1 MRGTHPFISAN
12 TPLLTSLP
20 RPPPA
25 GLLAAFQSGLFTPGS
40 LAWSGASVLDL
51 VPGDMV
57 AGHVMLATAEQLQRH
72 HAAVA
77 GIGTGP
83 AAAAAEDVSKG
94 SAAGADSAPAGPAP
108 EAAAAAPLSPVP
120 SSGTFEQQAEPHSA
134 SDGNDTE
141 YLLVEQ
147 KGGSRGRGQA
157 GQALSTPGSADPGS
171 THEPRPA
178 QSAEQSHPPA
188 AAATP
193 SSPEITPA
201 AQQPAAP
208 NATTPSPTTAATSPT
223 SSPALL
229 VTQAATSSSHPLKV
243 WQLVQA
249 MHGFTTANPSRLRL
263 ALAGHPWLGPSYRP
277 SRPRVWLEKALTAV
291 KVYLTFLF
299 LLVIGQS
306 RLAAKL
312 RSGFRDWQ
320 QLNRPCYDYNLRF
333 ECSRADELVGRL
345 VPEERQGMVLTW
357 RAGQSDWLRYM
368 MTMAAGAQSLALK
381 QRRPIVGV
389 QHDFELLA
397 PVHRVETVVLGS
409 DC

>member
-1 MRGTHPFISAN
+1 
-12 TPLLTSLP
+12 LSLP
-20 RPPPA
+20 LTTCPA

-40 LAWSGASVLDL
+40 LAWCGASLLDL

-57 AGHVMLATAEQLQRH
+57 AGHVLLATAAQLQQCR
-72 HAAVA
+72 AAA
-77 GIGTGP
+77 ADIGTVPGVS
-83 AAAAAEDVSKG
+83 AAAAASPGGLKG
-94 SAAGADSAPAGPAP
+94 SAGDADAPAGPAP
-108 EAAAAAPLSPVP
+108 EAAAGSGIAQAGSATTAAPVSTEAAAAALMSPVA
-120 SSGTFEQQAEPHSA
+120 SSGTLGQQAELHSA
-134 SDGNDTE
+134 SNGSDTE
-141 YLLVEQ
+141 HLLVEQ
-147 KGGSRGRGQA
+147 SGGSA
-157 GQALSTPGSADPGS
+157 ASSAAVG
-171 THEPRPA
+171 T
-178 QSAEQSHPPA
+178 
-188 AAATP
+188 T

-201 AQQPAAP
+201 AEQPAAP
-208 NATTPSPTTAATSPT
+208 NTTTPSLTAAATSPTSGT

-312 RSGFRDWQ
+312 CSGFRDWQ

-333 ECSRADELVGRL
+333 DCSRADELVGRL
-345 VPEERQGMVLTW
+345 VTEERQGMVLTW
-357 RAGQSDWLRYM
+357 RVGQRDWLRYL
-368 MTMAAGAQSLALK
+368 MTMAAGAQCLALK

-389 QHDFELLA
+389 HHDFELLP
-397 PVHRVETVVLGS
+397 PVHRAESVVLGS